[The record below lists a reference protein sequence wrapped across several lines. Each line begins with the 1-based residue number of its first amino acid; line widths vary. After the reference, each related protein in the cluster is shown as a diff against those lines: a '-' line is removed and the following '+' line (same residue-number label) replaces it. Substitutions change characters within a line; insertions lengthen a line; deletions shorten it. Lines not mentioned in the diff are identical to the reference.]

1 MGHYTGYFYFMKCD
15 FLSCSRICIM
25 TIVAMLWG
33 CDGTATYEVRTEMI
47 KVNSVSQ
54 IVMLNDSLVRP
65 ILYSNVMGLEH
76 LPFYEAKAKFISAIL
91 PSILVAKH
99 RIHNTRNRIETLS
112 TKSIWN
118 ESDSLYYSEMK
129 RRYKARDIQDL
140 KGRLVTLPNSVVL
153 AQAAI
158 ETGWGESRF
167 FKQASNLFGIWS
179 FDANESRIAAGK
191 NRSDN
196 TIFLRS
202 YDDMSGS
209 IDDYFEVL
217 ARHHAYR
224 GLRKAR
230 LTTSNP
236 YALVPHLR
244 NYSERK
250 GWYTRQLKRV
260 IRQNK
265 LTKYDRYRIDPN
277 YLVLE

>member
-1 MGHYTGYFYFMKCD
+1 MK
-15 FLSCSRICIM
+15 SCFHQFSRFCTLI
-25 TIVAMLWG
+25 IVVAFWG
-33 CDGTATYEVRTEMI
+33 CDGTTTYEVRTETI
-47 KVNSVSQ
+47 KVDSLSQ
-54 IVMLNDSLVRP
+54 IVLVNDSLVRP
-65 ILYSNVMGLEH
+65 ILYTNITGLEH
-76 LPFYEAKAKFISAIL
+76 LPFYQAKAKFISAIL

-99 RIHNTRNRIETLS
+99 QIHNTRSRIENLS
-112 TKSIWN
+112 IKPIWT
-118 ESDSLYYSEMK
+118 ESDSIYYLEMK
-129 RRYKARDIQDL
+129 RRYKAKDIKDL
-140 KGRLVTLPNSVVL
+140 MGRLVTLPNSVVL

-179 FDANESRIAAGK
+179 FNANESRIAAGT
-191 NRSDN
+191 NRSDK

-209 IDDYFEVL
+209 IADYFEVL

-236 YALVPHLR
+236 YALLPHLR

-265 LTKYDRYRIDPN
+265 LTKYDHYRLDPN
-277 YLVLE
+277 YLVIE